1 MSLDFFRSMQQF
13 VSVAKQLWHEFDE
26 IRNLRLS
33 MELVEIKKQRIQ
45 TLQLWTEW
53 EKELRSDERD
63 LHKHGKVANVL
74 RARSFYCLKNWR
86 RTSTGLTR
94 NCIVNC
100 GMDLN
105 LLGMLH
111 RREFSRQT

>member
-1 MSLDFFRSMQQF
+1 MNYGTC
-13 VSVAKQLWHEFDE
+13 QLSHQMPFQLFKHWASGNDKATDS
-26 IRNLRLS
+26 NAT
-33 MELVEIKKQRIQ
+33 
-45 TLQLWTEW
+45 TLTEW

-94 NCIVNC
+94 NCNRELRDGFKLTGYAAPSGIFKT
-100 GMDLN
+100 DLN
-105 LLGMLH
+105 PDL
-111 RREFSRQT
+111 FNK